1 MSDEEKQPQGGESP
15 VEEHQDHNHSHV
27 AEETQVAEDTHV
39 VEDARTRALAEALQS
54 SFKVIRVLMVV
65 LAVAFLGSGITK
77 VGTGEKA
84 MLLRFGEFKRP
95 LLEPGLHFAWPN
107 PIDTIEKVDVSK
119 IVTIT
124 SDVGWR
130 TAAEEGG
137 DPEDSSSFEPD
148 YHGYTLTGNG
158 NTVHIKA
165 VMNFSLEDS
174 DKAIEAYAFNFDDT
188 TDFLQSALD
197 NAVYHASANR
207 SALDAKKRKMDSDGN
222 RLGNTL
228 EEDIR
233 NRIKKVVNE
242 AHELPIKV
250 SSLTVE
256 FKVPESV
263 KSDYADFGAAETK
276 SKEEIRKARTEA
288 ASIVTNAEG
297 QAKVIQ
303 SGGETIADRLL
314 TLVEAEAKSFSEQ
327 RPYYESNPELFR
339 QRLLTGTMQR
349 VLTNAVDVFYLSGR
363 TPRIWLNRTP
373 EKRKL
378 KEAGTP

>member
-1 MSDEEKQPQGGESP
+1 MSDEEKQPQGGEPP
-15 VEEHQDHNHSHV
+15 VEEHHDHNHSHV

-54 SFKVIRVLMVV
+54 SFKVVRVLMVV

-77 VGTGEKA
+77 VGPGEKGL
-84 MLLRFGEFKRP
+84 LLRFGAYQRDLP
-95 LLEPGLHFAWPN
+95 PGLHFALPN
-107 PIDTIEKVDVSK
+107 PIETIEKVDVTK
-119 IVTIT
+119 IMTIT
-124 SDVGWR
+124 SDVGWGPPD
-130 TAAEEGG
+130 ENG
-137 DPEDSSSFEPD
+137 DPEESSLFEPE

-165 VMNFSLEDS
+165 VMNYRLEDTGEAT
-174 DKAIEAYAFNFDDT
+174 KAYAFKFDDV

-197 NAVYHASANR
+197 NAVYHASANH
-207 SALDAKKRKMDSDGN
+207 SALDALK
-222 RLGNTL
+222 LTEL
-228 EEDIR
+228 AEDIR
-233 NRIKKVVNE
+233 ERFKKVVNE
-242 AHELPIKV
+242 VHELPIVVDPIQLEVQVPGEVEPAFQAFGTSDTV
-250 SSLTVE
+250 SKTTISE
-256 FKVPESV
+256 
-263 KSDYADFGAAETK
+263 AE
-276 SKEEIRKARTEA
+276 KEAGKM
-288 ASIVTNAEG
+288 VTNAEG

-363 TPRIWLNRTP
+363 QPRIWLNRTP

-378 KEAGTP
+378 KEGGAP

>member
-1 MSDEEKQPQGGESP
+1 VSDEEKQPQGGEPP

-54 SFKVIRVLMVV
+54 SFKVVRVLMVV

-77 VGTGEKA
+77 VGPGEKA
-84 MLLRFGEFKRP
+84 LLLRFGAFQRP
-95 LLEPGLHFAWPN
+95 LPPGLHFALPN
-107 PIDTIEKVDVSK
+107 PIETIEKVNVSK
-119 IVTIT
+119 KMTIT
-124 SDVGWR
+124 SDVGWGP
-130 TAAEEGG
+130 ADEDGN
-137 DPEDSSSFEPD
+137 PEDSFSFEPE

-165 VMNFSLEDS
+165 IMNYRLEDS
-174 DKAIEAYAFNFDDT
+174 EKAIKAYAFNFDDV

-197 NAVYHASANR
+197 NAVYHASANH
-207 SALDAKKRKMDSDGN
+207 SALDALK
-222 RLGNTL
+222 LTEL

-233 NRIKKVVNE
+233 ERFKKVVNDV
-242 AHELPIKV
+242 HELPIVVEGTIQLKV
-250 SSLTVE
+250 QVPGDVEPAFEAFGTSETVKKTTISE
-256 FKVPESV
+256 AKQ
-263 KSDYADFGAAETK
+263 
-276 SKEEIRKARTEA
+276 KARNME
-288 ASIVTNAEG
+288 INAEG

-314 TLVEAEAKSFSEQ
+314 TLVEAEAKSFAEQ

-378 KEAGTP
+378 KEGGAP

>member
-15 VEEHQDHNHSHV
+15 VEEHHDHNHSHV

-54 SFKVIRVLMVV
+54 SFKVVRVLMVV

-77 VGTGEKA
+77 VGPGEKA
-84 MLLRFGEFKRP
+84 LLLRFGAFQRP
-95 LLEPGLHFAWPN
+95 LPPGLHFAWPN
-107 PIDTIEKVDVSK
+107 PIETIEKVKVSK
-119 IVTIT
+119 IMTIT

-130 TAAEEGG
+130 TAAEEEGG
-137 DPEDSSSFEPD
+137 PQGPEDSPSFEPE

-165 VMNFSLEDS
+165 VMNYSLQDTDE
-174 DKAIEAYAFNFDDT
+174 AIKAYAFDFDDV

-197 NAVYHASANR
+197 NAVYHASANH
-207 SALDAKKRKMDSDGN
+207 SALDALKRTK
-222 RLGNTL
+222 L

-233 NRIKKVVNE
+233 ERFKKVVNDV
-242 AHELPIKV
+242 HGLPIVVDGTIQLEVQVPGDVEPAFAAFGTSDTV
-250 SSLTVE
+250 SKTTISE
-256 FKVPESV
+256 AK
-263 KSDYADFGAAETK
+263 K
-276 SKEEIRKARTEA
+276 KAGNM
-288 ASIVTNAEG
+288 VTNAEG

-327 RPYYESNPELFR
+327 GPYYESNPELFR

-363 TPRIWLNRTP
+363 QPRIWLNRTP

>member
-15 VEEHQDHNHSHV
+15 VKEHQDHNHSHV

-54 SFKVIRVLMVV
+54 SFKVVRVLMVV

-77 VGTGEKA
+77 VGPGEKA
-84 MLLRFGEFKRP
+84 LLLRFGEFKRP
-95 LLEPGLHFAWPN
+95 LPPGLYFALPN
-107 PIDTIEKVDVSK
+107 PIETIEKVDVSK
-119 IVTIT
+119 IMTVT

-130 TAAEEGG
+130 TAVEEEGVPPG
-137 DPEDSSSFEPD
+137 PEDSTSFEPE

-165 VMNFSLEDS
+165 VMNYRLEDT
-174 DKAIEAYAFNFDDT
+174 DEAIKAYAFDFDDV

-197 NAVYHASANR
+197 NAVYHASANH
-207 SALDAKKRKMDSDGN
+207 SALDALK
-222 RLGNTL
+222 LTEL
-228 EEDIR
+228 EEDISER
-233 NRIKKVVNE
+233 FKKVVNDV
-242 AHELPIKV
+242 HGLPIVVTGKIQLEVQVPGDVEPAFAAFGTSDTV
-250 SSLTVE
+250 SKTTISE
-256 FKVPESV
+256 
-263 KSDYADFGAAETK
+263 AE
-276 SKEEIRKARTEA
+276 REA
-288 ASIVTNAEG
+288 GNMVINAEG

-363 TPRIWLNRTP
+363 QPRIWLNRTP

>member
-1 MSDEEKQPQGGESP
+1 MSDEEKQPQGGEPP
-15 VEEHQDHNHSHV
+15 VEEHHDHNHSHV

-54 SFKVIRVLMVV
+54 SFKVVRVLMVV

-77 VGTGEKA
+77 VGPGEKGL
-84 MLLRFGEFKRP
+84 LLRFGAYQRDLP
-95 LLEPGLHFAWPN
+95 PGLHFALPN
-107 PIDTIEKVDVSK
+107 PIETIEKVDVTK
-119 IVTIT
+119 IMTIT
-124 SDVGWR
+124 SDVGWGPPD
-130 TAAEEGG
+130 ENG
-137 DPEDSSSFEPD
+137 DPEESSLFEPE

-165 VMNFSLEDS
+165 VMNYRLEDT
-174 DKAIEAYAFNFDDT
+174 DEATKAYAFKFDDV

-197 NAVYHASANR
+197 NAVYHASANH
-207 SALDAKKRKMDSDGN
+207 SALDALKRTE
-222 RLGNTL
+222 LA
-228 EEDIR
+228 EDIR
-233 NRIKKVVNE
+233 ERFKKVVNE
-242 AHELPIKV
+242 VHELPIVVDPIQLEVQVPGEVEPAFQAFGTSDTV
-250 SSLTVE
+250 SKTTISE
-256 FKVPESV
+256 
-263 KSDYADFGAAETK
+263 AE
-276 SKEEIRKARTEA
+276 KEAGKM
-288 ASIVTNAEG
+288 VTNAEG

-363 TPRIWLNRTP
+363 QPRIWLNRTP

-378 KEAGTP
+378 KEGGAP

>member
-1 MSDEEKQPQGGESP
+1 MSDEEKQPQGSEPPAGE
-15 VEEHQDHNHSHV
+15 HHDHNH
-27 AEETQVAEDTHV
+27 TQV

-77 VGTGEKA
+77 VGSGEQGL
-84 MLLRFGEFKRP
+84 LLRFGAFQRP
-95 LLEPGLHFAWPN
+95 LPPGLHFALPN
-107 PIDTIEKVDVSK
+107 PIETIEKVDVSK
-119 IVTIT
+119 IMTVT

-130 TAAEEGG
+130 TAVEEEGVPPG
-137 DPEDSSSFEPD
+137 PEDSTSFEPE

-165 VMNFSLEDS
+165 VMNYRLEDT
-174 DKAIEAYAFNFDDT
+174 DEAIKAYAFNFDDV

-197 NAVYHASANR
+197 NAVYHASANH
-207 SALDAKKRKMDSDGN
+207 SALDALK
-222 RLGNTL
+222 LTEL
-228 EEDIR
+228 EEDISER
-233 NRIKKVVNE
+233 FKKVVNDV
-242 AHELPIKV
+242 HELPIVVEGTIQLKV
-250 SSLTVE
+250 QVPGDVEPAFEAFGTSETVKKTTISE
-256 FKVPESV
+256 AK
-263 KSDYADFGAAETK
+263 K
-276 SKEEIRKARTEA
+276 KARNME
-288 ASIVTNAEG
+288 INAEG

-327 RPYYESNPELFR
+327 EPYYESNPELFR

-363 TPRIWLNRTP
+363 QPRIWLNRTP